1 LAPPPKRCKVD
12 VIEIESSDK
21 DEMGDMSTVT
31 YMDVEDSDPEVVC
44 SPGITRDSDPE
55 VLCSPGINDDKDV
68 TDDLQVSD
76 SSEEDEIFVDSP
88 SYYDEDG
95 DLRF

>member
-1 LAPPPKRCKVD
+1 MDL
-12 VIEIESSDK
+12 IEIESSDK

-31 YMDVEDSDPEVVC
+31 YMDADDSDPEE
-44 SPGITRDSDPE
+44 P
-55 VLCSPGINDDKDV
+55 CSPGINDDKDV

-76 SSEEDEIFVDSP
+76 SSEEDGIYVDSP
-88 SYYDEDG
+88 SYYDDDG